1 VVPAQIT
8 PWGSARSML
17 AWTWAG
23 AVITVRAAG
32 RLWVLLHAQALLRGT
47 AGGRDDA
54 AVIEDDCRRLAGW
67 RRT

>member
-1 VVPAQIT
+1 MAATRVWLVSWTPAAEE
-8 PWGSARSML
+8 PPSGAAR
-17 AWTWAG
+17 WP
-23 AVITVRAAG
+23 RQAAG

-47 AGGRDDA
+47 AGGRDDV